1 MNVVDLVILATLA
14 LFIYEGLNRDF
25 LGEVLDLAAFLLAFF
40 TSFRFYNNLS
50 AIIEKKTQVPHS
62 LANILGFVALWFLVE
77 SLLFTFIRLG
87 FKRLTNLLTLSQKL
101 NFLSVIPAFLRGLI
115 FICLLILIISIF
127 PVSPK
132 VKSVVKESKI
142 ASFLLTQTGA
152 FETPFKNIFGG
163 LTQDTLTFL
172 TIKPKSDEIVKLGF
186 TTTDFSPDEVQEQ
199 KMIELVNS
207 ERKKEG
213 LQALIFS
220 KKLRQVG
227 RVHSG
232 DMFTNGY
239 FAHYSLSGKNVADR
253 ADEGKVDYL
262 VIGENLA
269 FAPNLALAHSGLM
282 NSPGHRA
289 NILSNEY
296 HKVGIGIMDGGTYGL
311 MITQVFSN

>member
-1 MNVVDLVILATLA
+1 MNIVDLVILATLA

-25 LGEVLDLAAFLLAFF
+25 LSEILDLAAFLLAFF
-40 TSFRFYNNLS
+40 TSFRFYNSLS
-50 AIIEKKTQVPHS
+50 VIIEKKTQVPHS

-77 SLLFTFIRLG
+77 SLLFTLIRIG
-87 FKRLTNLLTLSQKL
+87 FKKLTRISALSRGL

-127 PVSPK
+127 PIFPQ
-132 VKSVVKESKI
+132 VKSLVKESKI

-186 TTTDFSPDEVQEQ
+186 TTKDFSPDEVQEQ
-199 KMIELVNS
+199 KMVELVNT

-213 LQALIFS
+213 LEALEYS
-220 KKLRQVG
+220 EKLRQVA

-232 DMFTNGY
+232 DMFLRGY
-239 FAHYSLSGKNVADR
+239 FAHFSPEGKNVADR
-253 ADEGKVDYL
+253 AEDKNVDYL

-269 FAPNLALAHSGLM
+269 FAPNLTLAHSGLM

>member
-1 MNVVDLVILATLA
+1 MNVVDLVILATLV

-25 LGEVLDLAAFLLAFF
+25 LGEILDLAAFLLAFF

-50 AIIEKKTQVPHS
+50 VIIEKKTQVPHS

-77 SLLFTFIRLG
+77 SLLFTLIRLG
-87 FKRLTNLLTLSQKL
+87 FKKLTWLTFFTQRL

-115 FICLLILIISIF
+115 FICLLILIISFF
-127 PVSPK
+127 PVSPQ
-132 VKSVVKESKI
+132 VKSVVKQSKI

-152 FETPFKNIFGG
+152 FEAPFKNIFGG

-213 LQALIFS
+213 LQALIYS
-220 KKLRQVG
+220 EKLRQVG

-232 DMFTNGY
+232 DMFLRGY
-239 FAHYSLSGKNVADR
+239 FAHYSPEGKNVADR
-253 ADEGKVDYL
+253 ADEVKVDYL

-296 HKVGIGIMDGGTYGL
+296 HKIGIGIMDGGTYGL